1 MRMSFSPKSE
11 SKSVSVPVAVYA
23 IIIIGT
29 TVSLAGKPSI
39 KAVSMTPSSPMSF
52 ANGSSAPEKADNR
65 LSPRTVTFAASQ
77 IIMPAGAAT
86 AAALPR
92 TKRVLSKIE
101 RTMTFKT
108 CGFLYGGISRV
119 NDDGTPR
126 RSVFDSIR
134 DETKVK
140 KYAEYNNKR
149 QKCGGKYRTAYAEA
163 AGGKKYGYNTY
174 ERRKTPVAG
183 DKAVCYNGYKLFART
198 VYYAA
203 AGDPYCVAPE
213 AHTHRESLFAAGTA
227 FSEAVVK
234 IKRNSRQVSEVLK
247 QGEQGE
253 KILPWEAALPI

>member
-1 MRMSFSPKSE
+1 MRMSFSPESE

-140 KYAEYNNKR
+140 STLNTITSVKS
-149 QKCGGKYRTAYAEA
+149 A
-163 AGGKKYGYNTY
+163 AVNT
-174 ERRKTPVAG
+174 ERHMP
-183 DKAVCYNGYKLFART
+183 KLP
-198 VYYAA
+198 AA
-203 AGDPYCVAPE
+203 
-213 AHTHRESLFAAGTA
+213 
-227 FSEAVVK
+227 K
-234 IKRNSRQVSEVLK
+234 IWL
-247 QGEQGE
+247 
-253 KILPWEAALPI
+253 

>member
-29 TVSLAGKPSI
+29 TVSFAGKPSI
-39 KAVSMTPSSPMSF
+39 KAVNMTPSSPMSF

-140 KYAEYNNKR
+140 STLNTITSVKSAAVNTERHMPKLPAAKNMVIILMSDGKR
-149 QKCGGKYRTAYAEA
+149 PLQGTRQFVITAI
-163 AGGKKYGYNTY
+163 
-174 ERRKTPVAG
+174 
-183 DKAVCYNGYKLFART
+183 
-198 VYYAA
+198 
-203 AGDPYCVAPE
+203 
-213 AHTHRESLFAAGTA
+213 S
-227 FSEAVVK
+227 FSRGLS
-234 IKRNSRQVSEVLK
+234 IMRSR
-247 QGEQGE
+247 
-253 KILPWEAALPI
+253 